1 MVSGS
6 GTTYNVAISGMT
18 GNGTVI
24 AAIAA
29 GAAQDAAG
37 NSNTVFTSSDNQV
50 SYDVSQPGVTVSSTA
65 PNPTH
70 TSPISVVIT
79 FNEAITGFVPS
90 TASGDLVI
98 TNATDS
104 NPAGSGTTYT
114 VDLIPSGQGEIT
126 VSVPVNRAQDSAGNW
141 NMESNSFSINYDSVK
156 PTVTI
161 EQASGQSDPT
171 NASPVYFTVT
181 FNEPVTGFETGD
193 VTLGG
198 TAGGNNSHC

>member
-1 MVSGS
+1 MKRSQGS
-6 GTTYNVAISGMT
+6 S
-18 GNGTVI
+18 
-24 AAIAA
+24 
-29 GAAQDAAG
+29 
-37 NSNTVFTSSDNQV
+37 
-50 SYDVSQPGVTVSSTA
+50 
-65 PNPTH
+65 
-70 TSPISVVIT
+70 
-79 FNEAITGFVPS
+79 PS

-114 VDLIPSGQGEIT
+114 IDLIPSGQGEIT

-141 NMESNSFSINYDSVK
+141 NTESNSFSINYDSVK

-171 NASPVYFTVT
+171 NASPVYFTVV

-198 TAGGNNSHC
+198 TAGATTATVSGSGTTYTVAVSGMTANGTVTVSLAADIAQDAALNTSEASISNR